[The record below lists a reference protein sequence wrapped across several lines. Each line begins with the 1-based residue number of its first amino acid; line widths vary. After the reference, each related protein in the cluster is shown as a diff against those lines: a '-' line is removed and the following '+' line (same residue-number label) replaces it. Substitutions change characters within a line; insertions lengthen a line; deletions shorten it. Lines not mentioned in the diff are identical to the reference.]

1 MCLLCMYPSSQPV
14 VLSAAY
20 LLSNHFSVDIPPA
33 TSLVVLPGHLY
44 PMEAH
49 LVSLVSQSQLPS
61 CPPEGCVV
69 VTGVLFE
76 LSDDLTTGSDWLE
89 PLFASMPLS
98 EGVSAAARARPWR
111 WHLTADLLAV

>member
-1 MCLLCMYPSSQPV
+1 
-14 VLSAAY
+14 
-20 LLSNHFSVDIPPA
+20 
-33 TSLVVLPGHLY
+33 
-44 PMEAH
+44 MEAH

-76 LSDDLTTGSDWLE
+76 LSDDLTTDNHWLE

-98 EGVSAAARARPWR
+98 EGVSAVARAGR
-111 WHLTADLLAV
+111 V